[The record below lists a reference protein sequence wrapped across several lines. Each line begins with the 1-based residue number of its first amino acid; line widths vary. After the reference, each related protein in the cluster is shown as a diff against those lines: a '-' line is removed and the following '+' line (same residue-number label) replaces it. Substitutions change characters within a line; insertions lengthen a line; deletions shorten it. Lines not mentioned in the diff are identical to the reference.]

1 MRNPPIVRAVI
12 SDVHGDALFDS
23 ATPQYARRLESV
35 RPVIVHPARP
45 EHEPEIAALSRKK
58 SRAIG
63 AVIARMAA
71 AMASGALLVLMA
83 LLGGAR

>member
-1 MRNPPIVRAVI
+1 MRNPPIVRVVI
-12 SDVHGDALFDS
+12 SDVRGDVLFDS
-23 ATPQYARRLESV
+23 TAPQYYARRLKS
-35 RPVIVHPARP
+35 ARP

-71 AMASGALLVLMA
+71 A